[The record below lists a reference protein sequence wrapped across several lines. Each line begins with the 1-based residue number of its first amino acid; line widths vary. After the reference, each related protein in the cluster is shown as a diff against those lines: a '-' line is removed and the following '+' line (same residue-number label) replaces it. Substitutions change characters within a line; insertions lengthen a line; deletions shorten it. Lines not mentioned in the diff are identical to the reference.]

1 MAHETSTGS
10 SPIIRG
16 LMNGLREVLP
26 KEDQEKLA
34 TYTVQAEASSPR
46 GDLHRAAH
54 CLHWAIEVSEQPK
67 HSHLSGVGIRLK
79 ETYKAW
85 QDIVLGTEFGSDVK
99 MGTGNPSQEIKGD
112 QKIGP
117 GEDIELLW
125 VGEAVSVAQERGGEV
140 RLGRRSV
147 GGARPRGSS
156 DRLRAIRPR
165 SHGLSGRSGYA
176 GSAKPVLT
184 SDGSVSVAAIR
195 SGATATS

>member
-26 KEDQEKLA
+26 RDDQEKLA
-34 TYTVQAEASSPR
+34 AYTEQAEASSPR
-46 GDLHRAAH
+46 GDLHRAWH
-54 CLHWAIEVSEQPK
+54 CLDWAIKVSEQPK
-67 HSHLSGVGIRLK
+67 HSHLSDVGIRLK

-125 VGEAVSVAQERGGEV
+125 VGEAVSVAKSAAENAGWDSVPWQELVQEV
-140 RLGRRSV
+140 
-147 GGARPRGSS
+147 
-156 DRLRAIRPR
+156 LRI
-165 SHGLSGRSGYA
+165 G
-176 GSAKPVLT
+176 
-184 SDGSVSVAAIR
+184 
-195 SGATATS
+195 

>member
-16 LMNGLREVLP
+16 LMNGLRGVLP
-26 KEDQEKLA
+26 KEDLEKLA
-34 TYTVQAEASSPR
+34 TYTEQAEASSSR

-67 HSHLSGVGIRLK
+67 HSHLSDVGIRLK

-99 MGTGNPSQEIKGD
+99 IGKGNPSQEIKGD

-125 VGEAVSVAQERGGEV
+125 VGEAVSVAQNAAEKSGWDDVPWEGLVQEV
-140 RLGRRSV
+140 
-147 GGARPRGSS
+147 
-156 DRLRAIRPR
+156 LRI
-165 SHGLSGRSGYA
+165 G
-176 GSAKPVLT
+176 
-184 SDGSVSVAAIR
+184 
-195 SGATATS
+195 

>member
-10 SPIIRG
+10 SPIVRG

-26 KEDQEKLA
+26 KDNREKLDA
-34 TYTVQAEASSPR
+34 YTEQAEASSPR
-46 GDLHRAAH
+46 GDLQRAAH

-67 HSHLSGVGIRLK
+67 HSHLSDMGIRLK

-99 MGTGNPSQEIKGD
+99 IGKGNPSQEIKGD

-125 VGEAVSVAQERGGEV
+125 FGEAVSVAEKAAEKSSWDDVPWEGLVQEV
-140 RLGRRSV
+140 
-147 GGARPRGSS
+147 
-156 DRLRAIRPR
+156 LRI
-165 SHGLSGRSGYA
+165 G
-176 GSAKPVLT
+176 
-184 SDGSVSVAAIR
+184 
-195 SGATATS
+195 

>member
-26 KEDQEKLA
+26 RDDQEKLA
-34 TYTVQAEASSPR
+34 AYTEQAEASSPR
-46 GDLHRAAH
+46 GDLHRAWH
-54 CLHWAIEVSEQPK
+54 CLDWAIKVSEQPK
-67 HSHLSGVGIRLK
+67 HSHLSDVGIRLK

-85 QDIVLGTEFGSDVK
+85 QDIVLGAEFGSDVK

-125 VGEAVSVAQERGGEV
+125 VGEAVSVAMSAAEKAGWDNVPWQDLVREV
-140 RLGRRSV
+140 
-147 GGARPRGSS
+147 
-156 DRLRAIRPR
+156 LRI
-165 SHGLSGRSGYA
+165 G
-176 GSAKPVLT
+176 
-184 SDGSVSVAAIR
+184 
-195 SGATATS
+195 